1 MHKCRAALDD
11 VGWGERG
18 DAAEPETCSLA
29 LAVPVLPR
37 AAVTVPPAVTA
48 PSTTTTT
55 VADPV
60 VVIVNPD
67 GSCARTSLAEARKDN
82 LQVVAVCPLDPGP
95 GAGQTVT
102 TLTPPEPSPY
112 ALACEGPSGCP
123 NTMAGGPPTSTP

>member
-1 MHKCRAALDD
+1 MKVLLSMLFRVIALLAGAVHPAANS
-11 VGWGERG
+11 
-18 DAAEPETCSLA
+18 A
-29 LAVPVLPR
+29 PR

-112 ALACEGPSGCP
+112 DQACEGPSGCP